1 MTDTAATT
9 ATMDPYSEVLSIAI
23 EPDRL
28 AERQV
33 IALESIAASLSK
45 IADIQRL
52 EVLNEVVSRSSG
64 IKAEPDVTATGA
76 RASAAAAALR
86 AAITGIEEAPLN
98 ALLEESWGR
107 RLEEAQRTKDWLQS
121 PLV

>member
-1 MTDTAATT
+1 MTNATAN
-9 ATMDPYSEVLSIAI
+9 PYDSVLEIAI
-23 EPDRL
+23 EPSTI

-52 EVLNEVVSRSSG
+52 EVLNEVVSRSAG

-76 RASAAAAALR
+76 RAAGAAAALR
-86 AAITGIEEAPLN
+86 TSITGVEEGPLN
-98 ALLEESWGR
+98 ALLEKSWGR